1 MKLLSVNHLSKRYPG
16 FALQQVS
23 FSVYPGRIM
32 GLIGKNGAGK
42 STTLKSIL
50 NMVHPDSG
58 DVKMFGMDFY
68 QHEKECKQQIGVVF
82 GGVDFFYPLKK
93 LSSITA
99 VTRRFI
105 APGIRKNTSTILSFS
120 IWTMKKN
127 LKSFPMA

>member
-82 GGVDFFYPLKK
+82 GGVDFYPLKK

-99 VTRRFI
+99 VTRRFYS
-105 APGIRKNTSTILSFS
+105 AWDQEKYEHY
-120 IWTMKKN
+120 
-127 LKSFPMA
+127 LKLFDLDDETNF

>member
-82 GGVDFFYPLKK
+82 GGVDFYPLKK

>member
-82 GGVDFFYPLKK
+82 GGVDFYPLKK

-99 VTRRFI
+99 VFLPPVPPRRPCRPI
-105 APGIRKNTSTILSFS
+105 LTAPPHIPTCSFF
-120 IWTMKKN
+120 WY
-127 LKSFPMA
+127 SFCR

>member
-58 DVKMFGMDFY
+58 DVKMFGMISISMKRNVNSKSEWY
-68 QHEKECKQQIGVVF
+68 SAGSI
-82 GGVDFFYPLKK
+82 FFTL
-93 LSSITA
+93 
-99 VTRRFI
+99 
-105 APGIRKNTSTILSFS
+105 
-120 IWTMKKN
+120 
-127 LKSFPMA
+127 